1 MASTSLGR
9 ENGPVTP
16 MMEQYRRLKEE
27 NPDALL
33 FFRLGDFYELFCQDA
48 ELAAPI
54 LDVQLTSRDG
64 QVPMCGVPYHALMTY
79 VQKIMNAGLSVA
91 VAEQMEDPRQA
102 KGLVERQVVRSFSP
116 GTFIAEDS
124 VAAPRFG
131 VLYRDSRGWAL
142 AVAELA
148 SGLLFVTEATGF
160 RTEQVLEEW
169 RRWQPDEYLSNWPMS
184 TELTGRSIEGQQWF
198 EGLKSGAK
206 LERELAD
213 RLGTATLSG
222 WGLDA
227 VPRAQRALA
236 VLVRYLDFSQKR
248 QIRHWSAVHVLDPEA
263 GMRLSPHALA
273 SLDIL
278 SADGGPDL
286 YRVLNRTRTPMGAR
300 FLKRW
305 LGRPLADLD
314 AIRQRSIRIQR
325 WQDAPLA
332 LAQAAE
338 QLDRIGDLGRR
349 ISRLSLGLGFPRDLL
364 ALRTGLQAY
373 HRIRQVASEVG
384 ESLPSTSQEVLALQ
398 EALAALSDEPPARW
412 DEGGMFRP
420 EVDEAL
426 DQART
431 LARDHRQ
438 ALADLEQAERER
450 SGIRS
455 LKVGFHRAFGYY
467 LEVSRTQSAAVPE
480 DWRRRQT
487 MTKTERY
494 TSDRLLALESE
505 ILVAEERA
513 RAIEAA
519 RTESIL
525 GQVSSSA
532 AELNRLAEALAEIDV
547 LAGLARVVGERGY
560 VWPEWTD
567 GRSAPSF
574 HALRHPVLETV
585 IDHYVPTDFLPEDA
599 KRMMIVTGPNMGG
612 KSTFMRAVALA
623 VFLGHLGMA
632 VPAHWAQ
639 LPVMD
644 GIYTRIGAD
653 DHLFRGQSTFMAE
666 LEEVAYILRKAT
678 DQSLI
683 LLDELG
689 RGTSTYDGLAIASA
703 VVDYLAQ
710 APGPFTLFA
719 THYHELTDLIHQRPS
734 VQNWTVEVVSQ
745 DDGQLVF
752 SHRVLPGSANR
763 SYGLEVARLAG
774 LPRVVLERARAALH
788 RYEVSGAGTPA
799 SVEQLRLMQ
808 PPNPLAEA
816 LLQAVSD
823 LDPDEISPRAAWQ
836 WLADWH
842 ARAQNGRDG

>member
-9 ENGPVTP
+9 ENAPVTP

-33 FFRLGDFYELFCQDA
+33 FFRLGDFYELFCEDA
-48 ELAAPI
+48 QRAAPI

-64 QVPMCGVPYHALMTY
+64 QVPMCGVPHHALMVY
-79 VQKIMNAGLSVA
+79 VQKIMNAGLCVA
-91 VAEQMEDPRQA
+91 LAEQMEDPRQA
-102 KGLVERQVVRSFSP
+102 KGLVERQVVRRFSP

-124 VAAPRFG
+124 TTAPRFG
-131 VLYRDSRGWAL
+131 VLYRDARGWAL

-160 RTEQVLEEW
+160 RTDQVVEEW
-169 RRWQPDEYLSNWPMS
+169 RRWQPDEYLSNWSSPV
-184 TELTGRSIEGQQWF
+184 ELPGQAIEGDQWF
-198 EGLKSGAK
+198 EGLKSSVK
-206 LERELAD
+206 LERELAAH
-213 RLGTATLSG
+213 LGTATLSG
-222 WGLDA
+222 WGLDS

-248 QIRHWSAVHVLDPEA
+248 QIRHWSAVHVLDPSA

-273 SLDIL
+273 SLDVF

-300 FLKRW
+300 LLKRW
-305 LGRPLADLD
+305 LDRPLVDLD
-314 AIRQRSIRIQR
+314 AIRQRSARVQR
-325 WQDAPLA
+325 WQGAPLA

-338 QLDRIGDLGRR
+338 QLDRIGDLDRR

-364 ALRTGLQAY
+364 ALRTGLEAY
-373 HRIRQVASEVG
+373 HHLCQVAEQAG
-384 ESLPSTSQEVLALQ
+384 EWLPPIDHQVVALQ
-398 EALAALSDEPPARW
+398 EALATLDDEPPARW
-412 DEGGMFRP
+412 EEGGMFRP
-420 EVDEAL
+420 GVDEEL
-426 DQART
+426 DSART
-431 LARDHRQ
+431 LTRDHRQ
-438 ALADLEQAERER
+438 ALAELEQAERER

-455 LKVGFHRAFGYY
+455 LKVGYHRAFGYY
-467 LEVSRTQSAAVPE
+467 LEVSRAQSDQVPA

-494 TSDRLLALESE
+494 TSDRLLALESD
-505 ILVAEERA
+505 IVAAEEHA
-513 RAIEAA
+513 HAIEAA
-519 RTESIL
+519 RCEAIL
-525 GQVSSSA
+525 GQVSDA
-532 AELNRLAEALAEIDV
+532 AGELNRLAGALAELDV
-547 LAGLARVVGERGY
+547 LACLARVASERGY

-567 GRSAPSF
+567 GSRAPSF
-574 HALRHPVLETV
+574 QALRHPVLETV
-585 IDHYVPTDFLPEDA
+585 IDHYVPTDFLPDDG

-623 VFLGHLGMA
+623 VFLGHIGMA
-632 VPAHWAQ
+632 VPARWAR

-666 LEEVAYILRKAT
+666 LEEVAYILRKT
-678 DQSLI
+678 SDQSLV

-719 THYHELTDLIHQRPS
+719 THYHELTELIHRRPS
-734 VQNWTVEVVSQ
+734 VENWTVEVVSQ

-752 SHRVLPGSANR
+752 SHRVVPGNSNR

-774 LPRVVLERARAALH
+774 LPRVVLDRARAALH

-799 SVEQLRLMQ
+799 TVEQLSLMQ

-816 LLQAVSD
+816 LLQAVAN
-823 LDPDEISPRAAWQ
+823 LDPDEITPRAAWE
-836 WLADWH
+836 WLAEWH
-842 ARAQNGRDG
+842 ARVENKREV